1 MKKIYQLSISA
12 CALCALMAFAGC
24 ISCGDGDG
32 DYQQACE
39 EGDFVKAYKCAKSA
53 DAERY
58 VILHE
63 AMYALEQDKETG
75 LMKIAFI
82 AKEHKTDDWLFDELE
97 DFAHQMGDE
106 ELAQKLSSMNP
117 KKLRLASPSIDGPL
131 YGFFEVQDSIVPIVK
146 EQEYGDSGDTC
157 LYVRT
162 TIKKIKAG
170 KLTIPKYDDG
180 SPRNYVDFYLLFL
193 NSDGATIYKMESY
206 YGARFPDLEEMNV
219 GDVTTVEFR
228 LDENYKSGL
237 YKYKIGCE
245 Y

>member
-1 MKKIYQLSISA
+1 MALEVTLSYTPVVNFAMQQNHAPVLREIRLLNASENA
-12 CALCALMAFAGC
+12 VRDLDICLAFEPAFAYAYTAHLETIAPGCEEC
-24 ISCGDGDG
+24 ISPLPVVFST
-32 DYQQACE
+32 AFLSNLTE
-39 EGDFVKAYKCAKSA
+39 RVEG
-53 DAERY
+53 
-58 VILHE
+58 VIRL
-63 AMYALEQDKETG
+63 TVR
-75 LMKIAFI
+75 
-82 AKEHKTDDWLFDELE
+82 T
-97 DFAHQMGDE
+97 GDE

-180 SPRNYVDFYLLFL
+180 SPRYYVDFYLLFL
-193 NSDGATIYKMESY
+193 NSDGATIYKSESY

-237 YKYKIGCE
+237 YKYRIISD